1 MKVNDLINQIE
12 NLDYY
17 PISDN
22 LWNLILIRGYV
33 DKFFLNKED
42 CFISELILEEQFRA
56 NMMRYKEVSLWI
68 ISSFDEQLYSQYRS
82 EYFKIDDFDLGK
94 IYIIR
99 VKK

>member
-17 PISDN
+17 PISDS

-42 CFISELILEEQFRA
+42 CFISELVLEEQFRA
-56 NMMRYKEVSLWI
+56 NMMRYKEGALWI
-68 ISSFDEQLYSQYRS
+68 ISSFDEQLYSQYRR

-94 IYIIR
+94 IYIIK